1 MKKKAQA
8 MLLAV
13 TFTAIS
19 GCHGTASNPDTVY
32 FEAARLPKPPAPVV
46 KEIFVPVAT
55 PQLRSAPTTRT
66 ITTRPTAQETIVR
79 AKSDSTQTAR
89 SDDFIRATQVYDYM
103 PDVVYE
109 VVATPGHVTTIE
121 LERGEQLLTKAAGDT
136 VQWSVGDSHAGSG
149 GDARTLVIVKPL
161 KPGVKTNLVLST
173 DRRIYQID
181 LVSTPAVYHSEVRWN
196 YPHDLALQL
205 AAGAKRPAGVDE
217 VVEPAVKLADLN
229 FGYRVRVKGKSTPDW
244 MPRRVFTDGRKT
256 YLAFPHDLDTTE
268 APPLFV
274 LGRRDEAQ
282 LVNYRVQGGYYVV
295 DQVIRRAELRLG
307 QSPQEVVV
315 IEKTRD

>member
-1 MKKKAQA
+1 MKNQA
-8 MLLAV
+8 RAILLAASLAAV
-13 TFTAIS
+13 G
-19 GCHGTASNPDTVY
+19 GCHGNASNPATVY
-32 FEAARLPKPPAPVV
+32 LEAARLPKPPAPVV
-46 KEIFVPVAT
+46 KEIVVPVAT
-55 PQLRSAPTTRT
+55 PQLRSAPTTRPS
-66 ITTRPTAQETIVR
+66 TTRPTAHDTIVR
-79 AKSDSTQTAR
+79 AKSDATQSAR
-89 SDDFIRATQVYDYM
+89 SDDFVRATQVYDYL

-121 LERGEQLLTKAAGDT
+121 LERGEQLLAKAAGDT
-136 VQWSVGDSHAGSG
+136 AQWSVGDSRAGSG
-149 GDARTLVIVKPL
+149 GDVRTLVIVKPL

-181 LVSTPAVYHSEVRWN
+181 LVSTSAVYHSEVRWN

-205 AAGAKRPAGVDE
+205 AAGAKQPAAVDE
-217 VVEPAVKLADLN
+217 VIEPAVKLADLD

-256 YLAFPHDLDTTE
+256 YLAFPHDLDATE

-307 QSPQEVVV
+307 QSPQDIVV
-315 IEKTRD
+315 IEKIRD

>member
-1 MKKKAQA
+1 MKNKAQA
-8 MLLAV
+8 ILLAAMFAAV
-13 TFTAIS
+13 G
-19 GCHGTASNPDTVY
+19 GCQGVVSNPDTVY
-32 FEAARLPKPPAPVV
+32 LEAARRPKPPAPVV
-46 KEIFVPVAT
+46 KEIIVPVAT
-55 PQLRSAPTTRT
+55 PQLRSAPATRPS
-66 ITTRPTAQETIVR
+66 TTRPTAQETIVR
-79 AKSDSTQTAR
+79 AKADATQAAR
-89 SDDFIRATQVYDYM
+89 AEDFVQATQVYDYL

-121 LERGEQLLTKAAGDT
+121 LERGEQLLAKAAGDT
-136 VQWSVGDSHAGSG
+136 AQWSVGDSHAGSG

-173 DRRIYQID
+173 DRRIYQLD

-205 AAGAKRPAGVDE
+205 AAGARQLAAGNE
-217 VVEPAVKLADLN
+217 VVEPAVKLADLD

-244 MPRRVFTDGRKT
+244 MPHRVFTDGRKT
-256 YLAFPHDLDTTE
+256 YLAFPHDLDATE

-295 DQVIRRAELRLG
+295 DQVIRRAELRFG

>member
-1 MKKKAQA
+1 MKNRTQA
-8 MLLAV
+8 ILLAA
-13 TFTAIS
+13 TFAALA
-19 GCHGTASNPDTVY
+19 GCHGNASNPDTVY
-32 FEAARLPKPPAPVV
+32 LEAARLPKVPAPIV
-46 KEIFVPVAT
+46 KEIVVPVAV
-55 PQLRSAPTTRT
+55 PQLRSAPATQPS
-66 ITTRPTAQETIVR
+66 TTRPTAQEAIVR
-79 AKSDSTQTAR
+79 AKSDAMQRDR
-89 SDDFIRATQVYDYM
+89 SDDFVRATQVYDYL

-109 VVATPGHVTTIE
+109 VIATPGHVTTIE
-121 LERGEQLLTKAAGDT
+121 LERGEQLLAKAAGDT
-136 VQWSVGDSHAGSG
+136 AQWSVGDSHAGTG

-205 AAGAKRPAGVDE
+205 AAGAKQPAAGDVI
-217 VVEPAVKLADLN
+217 EPAVKLADLD
-229 FGYRVRVKGKSTPDW
+229 FGYRIRAQGKTAPDW

-256 YLAFPHDLDTTE
+256 YLAFPHDLDATE

-274 LGRRDEAQ
+274 LGHRDEAQ

-307 QSPQEVVV
+307 ESPQEIVV
-315 IEKTRD
+315 IEKNRD

>member
-1 MKKKAQA
+1 MKNQTHII
-8 MLLAV
+8 LLAAAV
-13 TFTAIS
+13 AAVG
-19 GCHGTASNPDTVY
+19 GCQGIATHPETVY
-32 FEAARLPKPPAPVV
+32 LEAARLPKLPAPVV
-46 KEIFVPVAT
+46 KEIAVPIAT
-55 PQLRSAPTTRT
+55 PQFRFAATTRPS
-66 ITTRPTAQETIVR
+66 TTRPTTQEILIR
-79 AKSDSTQTAR
+79 AKVDATLTAR
-89 SDDFIRATQVYDYM
+89 ADDFVQATQVYDYL
-103 PDVVYE
+103 PDAVYE

-121 LERGEQLLTKAAGDT
+121 LERGEQLLAKAAGDT
-136 VQWSVGDSHAGSG
+136 AQWSVGDSHAGSG
-149 GDARTLVIVKPL
+149 GDVRTLVIVKPL

-205 AAGAKRPAGVDE
+205 AAGAKQPAADE
-217 VVEPAVKLADLN
+217 VVEPAVKLADLD
-229 FGYRVRVKGKSTPDW
+229 FGYRVHAQGKIAPDW
-244 MPRRVFTDGRKT
+244 MPRRVFTDGYKT
-256 YLAFPHDLDTTE
+256 YLAFPHDLDATE

-307 QSPQEVVV
+307 ESPQEIVV
-315 IEKTRD
+315 IEKNRD